1 MLSEKKRFIYSL
13 VIPAAFMFIA
23 WLIFLADMIL
33 DYKFSLLGVF
43 PRNIYHIY
51 SVLTYSFIHGNFS
64 HLLANSVPFLVLG
77 TGIFYFFRDI
87 AFRVFIYSFLF
98 TGIGIW
104 LIGRPVYHIGASGM
118 VYAFAS
124 FLFFGGVFSK
134 NKSLLAISLVVV
146 FLYGGTIWGILP
158 QKAGISWEGHLAGFI
173 VGLGLAFY
181 FRKSIPKDFTQ
192 TASAEESIEE
202 SHPYFSSP
210 FTHGNYEI
218 FYDFIEEDEKNI
230 ENGTD

>member
-13 VIPAAFMFIA
+13 VIPAAFMLIA
-23 WLIFLADMIL
+23 WLVFLADIIL
-33 DYKFSLLGVF
+33 DYKFSLMGVL
-43 PRNIYHIY
+43 PRDIYHIY
-51 SVLTYSFIHGNFS
+51 SVLTYSFVHGNFS

-77 TGIFYFFRDI
+77 TGIFYFFRHI

-104 LIGRPVYHIGASGM
+104 LIGRPVFHIGASGM

-134 NKSLLAISLVVV
+134 NKSLLAISLAVV
-146 FLYGGTIWGILP
+146 FLYGGMIWGILP
-158 QKAGISWEGHLAGFI
+158 QKAGISWEGHLAGFL

-181 FRKSIPKDFTQ
+181 YRSSIPKNFTEKNF
-192 TASAEESIEE
+192 TEESIQE
-202 SHPYFSSP
+202 SPPYFSSP
-210 FTHGNYEI
+210 FTQENYDI
-218 FYDFIEEDEKNI
+218 FYDFIEEDENNHK
-230 ENGTD
+230 DAFD